1 MYQIKIN
8 STTGS
13 EIISTADVK
22 SYARIDT
29 TADDTLIGQMIT
41 QARIVL
47 ENYIS
52 RDIVAKNRTFY
63 RSYVD
68 DRFEVPFAPVTTI
81 SSITV
86 EDTTAAHTVYGLD
99 KSVIELDESPAKDM
113 EMVYITT
120 GLSDSAIKEA
130 LLQFVTTLYENRV
143 DFIEGKTM
151 QKIPTASKE
160 LLSSYKALFI

>member
-8 STTGS
+8 STTGT

-52 RDIVAKNRTFY
+52 RDIVAKNRTYY
-63 RSYVD
+63 RSFID

-81 SSITV
+81 TSITV
-86 EDTTAAHTVYGLD
+86 EDTTAAHTVHGLD
-99 KSVIELDESPAKDM
+99 KSIIELSESPAKDM

-130 LLQFVTTLYENRV
+130 LLQFVSTLYENRV
-143 DFIEGKTM
+143 DFVEGKTI
-151 QKIPTASKE
+151 QKIPTSSKE

>member
-13 EIISTADVK
+13 EVISTADVK
-22 SYARIDT
+22 AYARIDT
-29 TADDTLIGQMIT
+29 SDDDTLIGEMIK

-81 SSITV
+81 SSVTV
-86 EDTTAAHTVYGLD
+86 ENITAAHTVHGLD
-99 KSVIELDESPAKDM
+99 KSIIELTESPAKDM
-113 EMVYITT
+113 ELVYITT
-120 GLSDSAIKEA
+120 GLSDSAIKQA

-143 DFIEGKTM
+143 DFIEGKTVNE
-151 QKIPTASKE
+151 IPTSSKE
-160 LLSSYKALFI
+160 LVSSFKASFI

>member
-81 SSITV
+81 TSITV

-151 QKIPTASKE
+151 QKIPTSSKE

>member
-8 STTGS
+8 STTGT

-41 QARIVL
+41 QGRIVL

-63 RSYVD
+63 RSFID

-81 SSITV
+81 TSITV
-86 EDTTAAHTVYGLD
+86 EDTTAAHTVHGLD
-99 KSVIELDESPAKDM
+99 KSIIELSESPAKDM

-130 LLQFVTTLYENRV
+130 LLQFVSTLYENRV
-143 DFIEGKTM
+143 DFVEGKTI
-151 QKIPTASKE
+151 QKIPTSSKE

>member
-81 SSITV
+81 TSITV
-86 EDTTAAHTVYGLD
+86 EDTTAAHTVYGLE

-151 QKIPTASKE
+151 QKIPTSSKE

>member
-86 EDTTAAHTVYGLD
+86 ESTTAAHTVYGLD
-99 KSVIELDESPAKDM
+99 KSVIELDELPAKDM

-143 DFIEGKTM
+143 DFIEGKTI
-151 QKIPTASKE
+151 QKIPTSSKE

>member
-63 RSYVD
+63 RSHVD
-68 DRFEVPFAPVTTI
+68 QRFEVPFAPVTTI

-86 EDTTAAHTVYGLD
+86 ESTTAAHTVYGLD
-99 KSVIELDESPAKDM
+99 KSVIELDELPAKDM

-143 DFIEGKTM
+143 DFIEGKTI
-151 QKIPTASKE
+151 QKIPTSSKE

>member
-81 SSITV
+81 TSITV

-143 DFIEGKTM
+143 DFIEGKTI
-151 QKIPTASKE
+151 QKIPTSSKE

>member
-8 STTGS
+8 STTGT

-52 RDIVAKNRTFY
+52 RDIVAKNRTYY
-63 RSYVD
+63 RSFID

-81 SSITV
+81 TSITV
-86 EDTTAAHTVYGLD
+86 EDTTAAHTVHGLD
-99 KSVIELDESPAKDM
+99 KSIIELSESPAKDM

-130 LLQFVTTLYENRV
+130 LLQFVSTLYENRV
-143 DFIEGKTM
+143 DFVEGKTM
-151 QKIPTASKE
+151 QKIPTSSKE

>member
-81 SSITV
+81 TSITV

-113 EMVYITT
+113 KMVYITT

-151 QKIPTASKE
+151 QKIPTSSKE

>member
-8 STTGS
+8 STTGT
-13 EIISTADVK
+13 ELISTADFK

-52 RDIVAKNRTFY
+52 RDIVAKNRTLYNSF
-63 RSYVD
+63 VN

-81 SSITV
+81 TSITV
-86 EDTTAAHTVYGLD
+86 ENIVAAHTVHGLD
-99 KSVIELDESPAKDM
+99 KSIIELNESPAKDM
-113 EMVYITT
+113 KMIYITT
-120 GLSDSAIKEA
+120 GLNDSAIKEA
-130 LLQFVTTLYENRV
+130 LLQFTSTLYENRV
-143 DFIEGKTM
+143 DFIEGKTI
-151 QKIPTASKE
+151 QKIPTSSKD
-160 LLSSYKALFI
+160 LLSPYKAMFV

>member
-13 EIISTADVK
+13 EVISTADVK
-22 SYARIDT
+22 AYARIDT
-29 TADDTLIGQMIT
+29 SDDDTLIGEMIK

-81 SSITV
+81 SSVTV
-86 EDTTAAHTVYGLD
+86 ENITAAHTVQINY
-99 KSVIELDESPAKDM
+99 
-113 EMVYITT
+113 
-120 GLSDSAIKEA
+120 
-130 LLQFVTTLYENRV
+130 
-143 DFIEGKTM
+143 
-151 QKIPTASKE
+151 
-160 LLSSYKALFI
+160 

>member
-29 TADDTLIGQMIT
+29 TADDTLISQMIT

-81 SSITV
+81 TSITV
-86 EDTTAAHTVYGLD
+86 EDTTAAHTVYGLE

>member
-52 RDIVAKNRTFY
+52 RDIVAKNRTYY
-63 RSYVD
+63 RSFID
-68 DRFEVPFAPVTTI
+68 DRFEVPFAPVATI
-81 SSITV
+81 TSITV
-86 EDTTAAHTVYGLD
+86 EDTTAAHTVHGLD
-99 KSVIELDESPAKDM
+99 KSIIELSESPAKDM

-130 LLQFVTTLYENRV
+130 LLQFVSTLYENRV
-143 DFIEGKTM
+143 DFVEGKTI
-151 QKIPTASKE
+151 QKIPTSSKE

>member
-29 TADDTLIGQMIT
+29 TADDTLISQMIT

-81 SSITV
+81 TSITV
-86 EDTTAAHTVYGLD
+86 EDTTAAHTVYGLE

-151 QKIPTASKE
+151 QKIPTSSKE